1 MPHELSPC
9 RDGLFRRQKSPRR
22 CLSPASK
29 AGKREL
35 ARIKR
40 SLSRSRSPLRP
51 LKDCRSPLFR
61 RELKPRRCLSPKS
74 RSGKE
79 EMFRQSQQLRS
90 MSRERSPVQGALL
103 ANIRDR
109 RVNFADPK
117 AVVVVGPKAVVAV
130 APKSFEAHKL
140 KRSASNVYLLSA
152 VWSVDN
158 PVIADE
164 FEKIQ
169 KMDLD
174 MIAYVINSRRAIK
187 NMAEVKQYL
196 ADDFGVYLTF
206 QAEQDLIKLLRIR
219 DSAFYARW

>member
-1 MPHELSPC
+1 MQHELSPC

-79 EMFRQSQQLRS
+79 EMFRQSKLRS
-90 MSRERSPVQGALL
+90 MSRDRSPAQEALL

-158 PVIADE
+158 PVIATE

-169 KMDLD
+169 NMDLD
-174 MIAYVINSRRAIK
+174 MIAYIINDR
-187 NMAEVKQYL
+187 
-196 ADDFGVYLTF
+196 
-206 QAEQDLIKLLRIR
+206 
-219 DSAFYARW
+219 

>member
-79 EMFRQSQQLRS
+79 EMFRQSKLRS
-90 MSRERSPVQGALL
+90 MSRERSPDQKALL

-130 APKSFEAHKL
+130 APKSFEAHIL
-140 KRSASNVYLLSA
+140 KRTASNFYLLPA

-158 PVIADE
+158 PVNEDE

-174 MIAYVINSRRAIK
+174 MIAYIINDRRAIK
-187 NMAEVKQYL
+187 DMAEVKQYL